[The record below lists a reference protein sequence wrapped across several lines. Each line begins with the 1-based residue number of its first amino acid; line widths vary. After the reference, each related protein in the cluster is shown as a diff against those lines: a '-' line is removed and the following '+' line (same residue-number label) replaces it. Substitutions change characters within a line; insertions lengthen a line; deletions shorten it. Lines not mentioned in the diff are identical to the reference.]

1 MIQMNKNKFNITSI
15 VILLFLFFVVG
26 IIVGFCM
33 KQQVQAA
40 NTTTLTETTDSV
52 TENTSVTES
61 TTEESTT
68 EATTI
73 YIAPVTTR
81 ETTTEELTTIKYEDI
96 PNLRLIGTF
105 RYYHYCREEYP
116 HICNEGAPYLTKME
130 TKPKANYTVAVD
142 PSVIP
147 LGTSLFINGKYY
159 LAEDT
164 GGSIKGNRID
174 ICVDSHEEAL
184 SKGTGYVK
192 VYEVVG

>member
-1 MIQMNKNKFNITSI
+1 MAKKDIIYIFLL
-15 VILLFLFFVVG
+15 VAILAALLTLV
-26 IIVGFCM
+26 M
-33 KQQVQAA
+33 RTEVQAEE
-40 NTTTLTETTDSV
+40 NIIETTEICSV
-52 TENTSVTES
+52 VET
-61 TTEESTT
+61 TTEEPTT
-68 EATTI
+68 V
-73 YIAPVTTR
+73 YIAP

-96 PNLRLIGTF
+96 PKLRLIGTF

-142 PSVIP
+142 PDVIP
-147 LGTSLFINGKYY
+147 LGTSLYINGEYF

-184 SKGTGYVK
+184 NKGTGYIK
-192 VYEVVG
+192 VYEVIG